1 MHPQEKGSRRGTTN
15 AYNINGLVDRE
26 MVVAAEERSYERCAL
41 ETATAKTGARAPQFK
56 IGSPVTLAADA
67 PRFATRS
74 IAADGKCRLVRR
86 QQRTRRRTQ
95 AYGSRKDPAPP
106 RG

>member
-41 ETATAKTGARAPQFK
+41 ETATAKTGARAPQVK
-56 IGSPVTLAADA
+56 NRQSGDA
-67 PRFATRS
+67 CS
-74 IAADGKCRLVRR
+74 RR
-86 QQRTRRRTQ
+86 APLRHEVNRR
-95 AYGSRKDPAPP
+95 
-106 RG
+106 